1 MKKFGKLLL
10 KCLLAIFILF
20 NIMVIFHAYK
30 LTHFYDRPAVAAQPN
45 AQKSGWAIA
54 ADIFMGPKALKSMNV
69 APDTVVQNIYFTSA
83 NGLKLAAWFFP
94 AAPARGTMAMFH
106 GHGSKKSA
114 LLAEAAVF
122 RKLGYNTLMVDF
134 RAHGN
139 SDGNTCTIGYD
150 EAEDVKLAYDY
161 LKKHGEQNIVLY
173 GVSLGAATI
182 SKAINDYELQP
193 SKVIL
198 EMPFGSLY
206 DAVKGRL
213 KIMHLPA
220 QPLATML
227 TFWGGTMHGF
237 SAFGLK
243 PAEYVKKIQC
253 PVLLQ
258 WGKLDP
264 RVSQEETELIFNNI
278 SSTKKLVVY
287 ENSGHE
293 SFCKKENAKWTN
305 EVTAFLQ

>member
-1 MKKFGKLLL
+1 MKKFVKLVF
-10 KCLLAIFILF
+10 KCLLGIFLLL

-30 LTHFYDRPAVAAQPN
+30 LTHFYDRSSVAVLPER
-45 AQKSGWAIA
+45 QKSGWSKAS
-54 ADIFMGPKALKSMNV
+54 DIFMGAKAFKPQNL
-69 APDTVVQNIYFTSA
+69 APDTIVQNIILTSS
-83 NGLKLAAWFFP
+83 NGLKLAAWQLP
-94 AAPARGTMAMFH
+94 ATNAKGTIAMFH

-114 LLAEAAVF
+114 LLTEAAVF
-122 RKLGYNTLMVDF
+122 RKLGYHTFLLDF

-139 SDGNTCTIGYD
+139 SEGNTCTIGYE

-161 LKKHGEQNIVLY
+161 LKKNGEKNIVLY

-182 SKAINDYELQP
+182 TKAINDYELQP

-213 KIMHLPA
+213 KMMHLPP
-220 QPLATML
+220 QPLAPML
-227 TFWGGTMHGF
+227 TFWGGSMHGF
-237 SAFGLK
+237 WAFNLE
-243 PAEYVKKIQC
+243 PSEYAKKIQC

-258 WGKLDP
+258 WGKQDP
-264 RVSQEETELIFNNI
+264 RVSQEETELIYNNI
-278 SSTKKLVVY
+278 SSNKKMVVY

-293 SFCKKENAKWTN
+293 SFCKKETTKWTN